1 MKSLCVVYFAK
12 IQMRDAVSFV
22 WIQLLEII
30 IIITIIIIII
40 IIIIFLE
47 MASRVNEEITSL
59 TLQRKLQLTF
69 L

>member
-1 MKSLCVVYFAK
+1 MKSLCVVYFAN

-30 IIITIIIIII
+30 IIITIIIII

>member
-1 MKSLCVVYFAK
+1 MKSLCVVYFAN
-12 IQMRDAVSFV
+12 IQMRDAVSFE

-30 IIITIIIIII
+30 IIITIIII

>member
-1 MKSLCVVYFAK
+1 MKSLCVVYFAN

-22 WIQLLEII
+22 WIQLLE
-30 IIITIIIIII
+30 IIIIII

>member
-1 MKSLCVVYFAK
+1 MKSLCVVYFAN

-30 IIITIIIIII
+30 IIITIIII

>member
-1 MKSLCVVYFAK
+1 MKSLCVVYFAN

-22 WIQLLEII
+22 WIQLLEI
-30 IIITIIIIII
+30 IIIIII